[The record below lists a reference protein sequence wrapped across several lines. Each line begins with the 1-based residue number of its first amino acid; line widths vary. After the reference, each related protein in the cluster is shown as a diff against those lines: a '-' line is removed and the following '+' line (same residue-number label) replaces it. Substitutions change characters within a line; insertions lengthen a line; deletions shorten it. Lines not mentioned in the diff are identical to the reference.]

1 MTEQPSTRSHEPRQ
15 RLGRGLAALLGSP
28 KIDAAQPEMS
38 GVKQVPIEF
47 IRTSV
52 RNPRQDFNE
61 ADLEDLTAS
70 IRERGII
77 QPIIVRPLADASD
90 AYEIVAG
97 ERRWRAAQ
105 RAEQHTVP
113 VIVLQLNDR
122 ESLELSIIENVQ
134 RADLNALEEARGYSQ
149 LAAEFG
155 YNHADIGRVVGKSR
169 SHVANTLRLMAL
181 PESVRELLRAGSLTA
196 GHARALLSVP
206 NPEAIAEQ
214 VVTEGLTV
222 RDVEG
227 LNNSENATVPKAKST
242 RAVDPTTKDL
252 VNRLSLALG
261 AAVTIRSDKRKQE
274 IRLSFNEF
282 EQLEY
287 VCNRLLQM
295 EN

>member
-1 MTEQPSTRSHEPRQ
+1 MPEPTSRSHEPRQ
-15 RLGRGLAALLGSP
+15 RLGRGLAALLGNP
-28 KIDAAQPEMS
+28 KMEGARPEIS

-61 ADLEDLTAS
+61 VDLEDLAAS

-77 QPIIVRPLADASD
+77 QPIIVRPIVDAGD

-105 RAEQHTVP
+105 RAEQHSVP
-113 VIVLQLNDR
+113 VIVLQLTDR
-122 ESLELSIIENVQ
+122 ESLELSIVENVQ

-169 SHVANTLRLMAL
+169 SHIANTLRLMAL
-181 PESVRELLRAGSLTA
+181 PETVRELLRAGSLTA
-196 GHARALLSVP
+196 GHARALLSVA
-206 NPEAIAEQ
+206 NPEAIADQ
-214 VVTEGLTV
+214 IVSDGLTV

-227 LNNSENATVPKAKST
+227 LSNPEKAPLLKEKSK
-242 RAVDPTTKDL
+242 RAVDPTTQDL
-252 VNRLSLALG
+252 INRLSLALG
-261 AAVTIRSDKRKQE
+261 ATVSIRSDKRKQE
-274 IRLSFNEF
+274 IRLSFREF

-287 VCNRLLQM
+287 TCNKLLQV
-295 EN
+295 

>member
-1 MTEQPSTRSHEPRQ
+1 MEGAR
-15 RLGRGLAALLGSP
+15 
-28 KIDAAQPEMS
+28 PEIS

-61 ADLEDLTAS
+61 ADLEDLAAS

-77 QPIIVRPLADASD
+77 QPIIVRPIVNAGD

-105 RAEQHTVP
+105 RAEQHSVP
-113 VIVLQLNDR
+113 VIVLQLTDR
-122 ESLELSIIENVQ
+122 ESLEFSIVENVQ

-169 SHVANTLRLMAL
+169 SHIANTLRLMAL
-181 PESVRELLRAGSLTA
+181 PETVRELLRAGSLTA
-196 GHARALLSVP
+196 GHARALLSVA
-206 NPEAIAEQ
+206 NPEAIADQ
-214 VVTEGLTV
+214 IVSDGLTV

-227 LNNSENATVPKAKST
+227 LSNPEKAPLLKEKSK
-242 RAVDPTTKDL
+242 RAVDPTTQDL
-252 VNRLSLALG
+252 INRLSLALG
-261 AAVTIRSDKRKQE
+261 ATVSIRSDKRKQE
-274 IRLSFNEF
+274 IRLSFREF

-287 VCNRLLQM
+287 TCNKLLQV
-295 EN
+295 